1 MSFMKPNLPA
11 DVDPAT
17 WTSQPRWQRL
27 QIMTRHWTDNGFGT
41 PYAVYLVYI
50 VKIAA
55 YLGGAAAVISLTP
68 GLGAL
73 TELTSWWTQPIVY
86 QKLVVFTLLFEVL
99 GLGCGSGPLTLRFL
113 PPLGGFLYWL
123 RPGTIRLPPWPDRVP
138 LTRGD
143 TRTPV
148 DVALYAILLISL
160 VWILLAPG
168 TGGPVT
174 ANGDVGLLNPILV
187 IPPLVAL
194 LLLGLRDKTV
204 FLAARAE
211 HYGLTLIV
219 FFFPLVDQIG
229 AFKLILLAL
238 WWGAATSKLNH
249 HFPYVMAVMMSNNPM
264 LIPAKWAK
272 RLMWRDPVNDLRPS
286 RLPQLLAHVGGTT
299 SEFIVPL
306 YLVFFAPSDGPWLW
320 AAVIY
325 MVLFHLTITSTIPM
339 GVPLEWNAF
348 FIVSLFYLYGA
359 YGEYRVTDMSSPLLL
374 TILGA
379 SLVLVPVVGN
389 LLPDKISFLPAM
401 RYYAGNW
408 AASAWCLRPGVEDKI
423 ETNVLKCSALANRQ
437 LAKLYGPQVAEVV
450 LDKMQAWR
458 SMHAHGRALNGLVPR
473 AVANEQDYIIRD
485 GEYMA
490 GPIIGWNFGE
500 GHLHNEQLIEA
511 LQKRCDFAEGDVRVI
526 LFEGQPIHRSWQ
538 AYRIVDA
545 KTGVV
550 ERGYVEVA
558 DMIARQPWPEPGD
571 QLPVRVTTPRPTA
584 SAR

>member
-11 DVDPAT
+11 DVDPTT
-17 WTSQPRWQRL
+17 WTSLPRWQRL
-27 QIMTRHWTDNGFGT
+27 QVMTRHWTDNGFGT
-41 PYAVYLVYI
+41 PYAVYLLYI
-50 VKIAA
+50 VKIAG
-55 YLGGAAAVISLTP
+55 YLAGAVAVISLTP
-68 GLGAL
+68 GLGSPFD
-73 TELTSWWTQPIVY
+73 LTSWWTQPIVY

-123 RPGTIRLPPWPDRVP
+123 RPGTIRLPPWPDKVP

-143 TRTPV
+143 TRTLL
-148 DVALYAILLISL
+148 DVALYAIVLMSL
-160 VWILLAPG
+160 VWTLLAPG
-168 TGGPVT
+168 SGGPVT
-174 ANGDVGLLNPILV
+174 PGGDVGLLDPVLV
-187 IPPLVAL
+187 VPSLAAL

-219 FFFPLVDQIG
+219 FFFPFVDQMA
-229 AFKLILLAL
+229 AFKIILLAL

-249 HFPYVMAVMMSNNPM
+249 HFPYVMAVMMSNNPV

-286 RLPQLLAHVGGTT
+286 SLPRLLAHVGGTT
-299 SEFIVPL
+299 SEFIIPL
-306 YLVFFAPSDGPWLW
+306 YLVFFAPSHGPLLW
-320 AAVIY
+320 AAILY

-359 YGEYRVTDMSSPLLL
+359 YGDYRVTDMTSPLLL
-374 TILGA
+374 VILLASLLLVPILG
-379 SLVLVPVVGN
+379 N
-389 LLPDKISFLPAM
+389 MFPDKISFLPAM

-408 AASAWCLRPGVEDKI
+408 AASAWCLRPGVEEKI
-423 ETNVLKCSALANRQ
+423 EANVTKCSALANRQ
-437 LAKLYGPQVAEVV
+437 LAKLYGPQVTELI
-450 LDKMQAWR
+450 LDKMLAWR
-458 SMHAHGRALNGLVPR
+458 SMHTHGRALNGLIPR
-473 AVANEQDYIIRD
+473 AVAHEEDYVIRD

-490 GPIIGWNFGE
+490 GPLIGWNFGE
-500 GHLHNEQLIEA
+500 GHLHNEQLIDA
-511 LQKRCDFAEGDVRVI
+511 LQRRCHFEEGEVRVV
-526 LFEGQPIHRSWQ
+526 LLESQPIHKSWQ

-558 DMIARQPWPEPGD
+558 DMLARQPWPEPGD
-571 QLPVRVTTPRPTA
+571 QLPVRLDAPRPKA